1 VYVTPHRYTDLYWVS
16 HPGTHHSA
24 NVARDDRVTGVV
36 FDSTTPPPHSQAV
49 YVGGRA
55 REIPAAELAAHIPVA
70 FDPRRGGRA
79 FGLEELTGDADL
91 RLYVLHVDSWE
102 VHVRAGHPVLG
113 TGRDR
118 RVAVDPR

>member
-1 VYVTPHRYTDLYWVS
+1 MERTSGSTRTR
-16 HPGTHHSA
+16 TTA
-24 NVARDDRVTGVV
+24 TGVV
-36 FDSTTPPPHSQAV
+36 YDSTLVPGAGRAV

-55 REIPAAELAAHIPVA
+55 REIGGGELDEHLPVA

-79 FGLEELTGDADL
+79 FAPEELTGDADL
-91 RLYVLHVDSWE
+91 RLWVLHAESWE
-102 VHVRAGHPVLG
+102 VHIPAGHPTMG